1 MNTKIMMI
9 AAAAALGMTSC
20 SSIED
25 ALQEGSPLQL
35 QAQLDNNFATRSV
48 TALGGTWT
56 VDDKMAVSD
65 GTTPHEYAI
74 SDASTGA
81 MSATSIPLCW
91 GTNGENKALTAWSY
105 GGAYNA
111 ALPTSWGVSTNQSTA
126 DNLQANDFMF
136 ASATATPDATT
147 SLAFAHKLAKIL
159 IRVKCSNNTLTTANT
174 TFSDVSVKVANT
186 GTFSASSSSWSAPT
200 GNTVAITPLTGAAD
214 GCLAT
219 YTALVLPQTINNT
232 ELFQF
237 TASVDGIANTYAYT
251 PVSQTL
257 AAGSMQA
264 FDINFDLD
272 KVSVTSI
279 TASDWTTTDGGTIT
293 STSTMI
299 KKAAGT
305 WTTSPDGTIKYNVN
319 VGDIYYSDGSWSSTY
334 DSSKTPIGV
343 VVSTNPDYCEKAKGY
358 GHGLVM
364 ALKNADGDGNGRCW
378 GRDYNELLDNK
389 TGLSEYYN
397 DVSGLNNVDVI
408 KNASR
413 DVSIIYT
420 YTYYA
425 FSTATNYKD
434 IAAVP
439 SSSSGWFLPSIG
451 QWWDALEKAAT
462 YNGSS
467 LDLSNGHTGNVPW
480 YIGDNEATIAAAA
493 FNHLFSSHSLSSGLY
508 DAFSASDEYYW
519 SSSEFSSTDACLL
532 LFTSSNKLFLENL
545 EKNNNYRV
553 RSFLAF

>member
-25 ALQEGSPLQL
+25 ALQQGSPLQL
-35 QAQLDNNFATRSV
+35 QAQLNNNFATRSV

-111 ALPTSWGVSTNQSTA
+111 TLPTSWGVSINQSTA

-214 GCLAT
+214 GYLAT

-237 TASVDGIANTYAYT
+237 TATVDGIANTYAYT

-299 KKAAGT
+299 KKATGGT
-305 WTTSPDGTIKYNVN
+305 WATSPDGTIKEVYI
-319 VGDIYYSDGSWSSTY
+319 GDIYYSDGSWSSTY

-364 ALKNADGDGNGRCW
+364 ALKNASISARW
-378 GRDYNELLDNK
+378 GPTNEESLDDKNE
-389 TGLSEYYN
+389 LSEYYN
-397 DVSGLNNVDVI
+397 DVSGL
-408 KNASR
+408 KNTKAIS
-413 DVSIIYT
+413 DAHTSSTFLTDYPAFYAAINYT
-420 YTYYA
+420 VA
-425 FSTATNYKD
+425 FP
-434 IAAVP
+434 P
-439 SSSSGWFLPSIG
+439 SCSGWFLPSIG

-493 FNHLFSSHSLSSGLY
+493 FNHLFSGHSLRSDLY
-508 DAFSASDEYYW
+508 DIFYNNTPEYYW
-519 SSSEFSSTDACLL
+519 SSSEYAADSGDVLHFCYDNWDLSIYCDTKTNAH
-532 LFTSSNKLFLENL
+532 
-545 EKNNNYRV
+545 YV